1 MLGVALA
8 LEFLPELPALLHYAS
23 LPQILGIFG
32 DLTVVFSIMALLL
45 GALCIAGG
53 ALLAWVTRRS
63 TNQVVQLSLGLG
75 YTLVLGTALLQGLR
89 TWLHATGFSG
99 AVLNWMRTSS
109 WLPRQLADDRIGL
122 WVVCGIALT
131 LWIWLRQA
139 HRKNRPAVRPVRFWG
154 AVAAV
159 IGLTGLGLQT
169 TWPLM
174 DKRPP
179 RGVSALAAAGSPDVL
194 LLTVDTLSAD
204 HMSLYGY
211 ARPTTPELEA
221 FARQSSVF
229 DHFYSNSNET
239 TPSVASFILGER
251 PWRHRVFVAPS
262 APLESHARRSMIA
275 AFHEAGY
282 RTVVV
287 STNPY
292 ASPPKIQLMPD
303 VDSHDVSAPW
313 LQNCPYDPEAVVAPF
328 LHPQSEAI
336 LGSNSVWQAARSLML
351 RALTAHGACGRAG
364 HYDPSPA
371 LRLAQQRWEESRGRP
386 TFVWVHLT
394 PPHDP
399 YAPPPPFIGMFDPG
413 PQARSFVDSSP
424 AYHYITHELAQ
435 QQRQNLLP
443 RYDEAVRY
451 VDAAIGEFL
460 RLQQARGAL
469 RNTIVVITADHGE
482 NFWHDYGGHGG
493 PELYD
498 EVMHLPLLIRVPGQQ
513 VGQRIEATA
522 EHADLYP
529 TMTALAHV
537 SPLGAPEGQSLV
549 GALDGQPTPHAAF
562 SMNFERSTREGRLE
576 QGSVA
581 MVDYP
586 WKLQTR
592 VGPIDATT
600 PNSTRDHLFRL
611 DQDPQEMHDIA
622 TSNREVVA
630 RMRSSIDAQVA
641 QNRELRP

>member
-1 MLGVALA
+1 MSLGDSFRDSWLGGVIDLTAAMLGVALA
-8 LEFLPELPALLHYAS
+8 LEFLPELPALLHYAT
-23 LPQILGIFG
+23 LPQILGMFG

-53 ALLAWVTRRS
+53 ALLAWATQRS
-63 TNQVVQLSLGLG
+63 PAPVVQLSLSLG

-89 TWLHATGFSG
+89 TWLHSIGFTP
-99 AVLNWMRTSS
+99 AVLNWIRDSS
-109 WLPRQLADDRIGL
+109 WLPRQLTDYRVGL
-122 WVVCGIALT
+122 WLVCGIALT

-139 HRKNRPAVRPVRFWG
+139 HREDRPAVRPVRFWG
-154 AVAAV
+154 AAAAV
-159 IGLTGLGLQT
+159 MGLTGLALQT

-179 RGVSALAAAGSPDVL
+179 LSVSALAAAGSPDVL

-229 DHFYSNSNET
+229 DHFYSNSNVT

-262 APLESHARRSMIA
+262 APLESHAHRSVIA

-292 ASPPKIQLMPD
+292 ASPSKIQVMPD

-313 LQNCPYDPEAVVAPF
+313 LQNCPYDPQAVMAPF

-336 LGSNSVWQAARSLML
+336 LGTNSIWQAARGVLL
-351 RALTAHGACGRAG
+351 RAMIEHGACGRAG
-364 HYDPSPA
+364 HYDPRPT
-371 LRLAQQRWEESRGRP
+371 LQLAQQRWEESRGRP

-399 YAPPPPFIGMFDPG
+399 YAPPPPFVGMFDPG
-413 PQARSFVDSSP
+413 PQARSIVDSSP
-424 AYHYITHELAQ
+424 VYHYIAHKLAQ
-435 QQRQNLLP
+435 QQRQDLLP

-460 RLQQARGAL
+460 RLQEKRGAL

-482 NFWHDYGGHGG
+482 NFWHDYGECEQ
-493 PELYD
+493 P
-498 EVMHLPLLIRVPGQQ
+498 IRWANDHV
-513 VGQRIEATA
+513 RRWTT
-522 EHADLYP
+522 EHRG
-529 TMTALAHV
+529 T
-537 SPLGAPEGQSLV
+537 
-549 GALDGQPTPHAAF
+549 
-562 SMNFERSTREGRLE
+562 
-576 QGSVA
+576 
-581 MVDYP
+581 
-586 WKLQTR
+586 
-592 VGPIDATT
+592 
-600 PNSTRDHLFRL
+600 
-611 DQDPQEMHDIA
+611 
-622 TSNREVVA
+622 
-630 RMRSSIDAQVA
+630 
-641 QNRELRP
+641 